1 MFALRIN
8 NLSHKINNNNILQN
22 ISLEIE
28 DDKIACILGPSGC
41 GKTTLLKLIA
51 GLENIQEGKIYIKDN
66 LVSSPNK
73 QVKTEERNIGFLF
86 QDFALFPHLTV
97 EQNLQFVIKN
107 NGNSINDIKEIV
119 SQINDK
125 SNSKNL
131 ILTSRGIDSINIQGF
146 NNNINSIALQ
156 FKALA

>member
-51 GLENIQEGKIYIKDN
+51 GLENIQEGKIY
-66 LVSSPNK
+66 
-73 QVKTEERNIGFLF
+73 
-86 QDFALFPHLTV
+86 
-97 EQNLQFVIKN
+97 
-107 NGNSINDIKEIV
+107 
-119 SQINDK
+119 
-125 SNSKNL
+125 
-131 ILTSRGIDSINIQGF
+131 
-146 NNNINSIALQ
+146 
-156 FKALA
+156 

>member
-51 GLENIQEGKIYIKDN
+51 GLENIQEGKIYIKPTRS
-66 LVSSPNK
+66 LEFISVEFLITPTGASF
-73 QVKTEERNIGFLF
+73 ENI
-86 QDFALFPHLTV
+86 
-97 EQNLQFVIKN
+97 
-107 NGNSINDIKEIV
+107 
-119 SQINDK
+119 
-125 SNSKNL
+125 
-131 ILTSRGIDSINIQGF
+131 
-146 NNNINSIALQ
+146 
-156 FKALA
+156 